1 MTWNYA
7 EIDSFV
13 TTQTGEKTEREV
25 EGPAILGPYSVWR
38 VWTFN
43 GEEYNAHYVVGKE
56 SSKELTIFENFQPF
70 ANWLMIAFNVKDS
83 HARHLDWL
91 RSIVA
96 SIITLTLL
104 GLVVWA
110 VLNHKTGVDFKW
122 LVGALATTALGY
134 LLGGWVRRTP

>member
-7 EIDSFV
+7 EIDNFV

-43 GEEYNAHYVVGKE
+43 GEEYNAYYVVGKE